1 MAMNTQMSEL
11 KKRALL
17 AKQRMRMGYW
27 QAMSEEKAKKLE
39 ELGDSFHSVQLVKGM
54 QLAKF
59 ERDQNRTLGRS
70 DTIRDEA
77 LFLKVCTILD
87 EDEDVMNPLGRL
99 VEHEVYDNLDEGN
112 RQKYILDLSKK
123 FCAMK
128 ERYYRERLGKAR
140 GIS

>member
-1 MAMNTQMSEL
+1 MAINTEMSEL

-17 AKQRMRMGYW
+17 AKQRMRIGYW

-59 ERDQNRTLGRS
+59 ERDVNRTLGINQA
-70 DTIRDEA
+70 IRDEA
-77 LFLKVCTILD
+77 LFEKVCKILD
-87 EDEDVMNPLGRL
+87 EDEAVMNPLGLL
-99 VEHEVYDNLDEGN
+99 VEREIYDCLDEGN

-128 ERYYRERLGKAR
+128 ERYYRERVGEKR